1 MKVGDNLEEIVDV
14 KGRLGGYNKKLVV
27 QAIGKVDSITTT
39 DHNVAIICSNTAIPV
54 ITSLLLMLS
63 QEGSISGVDNDL

>member
-27 QAIGKVDSITTT
+27 
-39 DHNVAIICSNTAIPV
+39 
-54 ITSLLLMLS
+54 
-63 QEGSISGVDNDL
+63 